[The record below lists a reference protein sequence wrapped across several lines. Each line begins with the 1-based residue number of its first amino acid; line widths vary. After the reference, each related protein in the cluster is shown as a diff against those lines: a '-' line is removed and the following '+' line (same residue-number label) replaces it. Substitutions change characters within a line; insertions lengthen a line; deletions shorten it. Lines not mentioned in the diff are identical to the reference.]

1 MHNQIGQICTN
12 CVMDESDPSIKFDHN
27 GVCEYCNNFEETIR
41 PSWQPNQNGIN
52 AIMPLINKI
61 KKDGRNKE
69 HDCIIGI
76 SGGLDSSYTAYVAK
90 EHFGLNPLLFHCDT
104 GWNSDISTSNIE
116 KIVDGL
122 GLDLVTEVIDWE
134 QMKDL
139 QRAFFKSQV
148 PFVDQPQDLVL
159 FSSLY
164 NFANKNNLKY
174 VITGG
179 NYSTECFRECIDWT
193 YFATDTKFVRNI
205 HSLFGEKSI
214 DQLPMC
220 DIFVYKF
227 YFRFV
232 KQIRVIKILDN
243 YPFFKQK
250 AINDLKDKFGWIEY
264 PMKHYESR
272 FTRFFESYWT
282 PRKHSYDKR
291 RAYFSSLI
299 VTGQMTREDAIEKLK
314 TPQLSEEEMS
324 NDFEYV
330 AKKLDWTKEEFI
342 EIFNQENKSFRDY
355 KNNFSLIKIAT
366 GLANLLGVEKRRFK

>member
-1 MHNQIGQICTN
+1 MHQQIGKICTT
-12 CVMDESDPSIKFDHN
+12 CVMDESDPSIEFDQD
-27 GVCEYCNNFEETIR
+27 GVCEYCNNFENTIR

-52 AIMPLINKI
+52 AIMPLIDKI

-69 HDCIIGI
+69 HDCLIGI

-116 KIVDGL
+116 KLVDGL
-122 GLDLVTEVIDWE
+122 GLDLVTKVIDWE

-164 NFANKNNLKY
+164 DFANEYNFKY

-179 NYSTECFRECIDWT
+179 NHSTECFRECIDWT

-205 HSLFGEKSI
+205 HSLFGEGSI

-220 DIFVYKF
+220 DIFLYKF
-227 YFRFV
+227 YFRFI
-232 KQIRVIKILDN
+232 KGIRVIKILDN
-243 YPFFKQK
+243 YPFFKEK
-250 AINDLKDKFGWIEY
+250 AIDDLKDKFGWIEY

-299 VTGQMTREDAIEKLK
+299 VTGQMDREDAIEKLK
-314 TPQLSEEEMS
+314 TPQLSEAEMR

-330 AKKLDWTKEEFI
+330 AKKLDWTKEEFL
-342 EIFNQENKSFRDY
+342 EIFHQENKSFKDY
-355 KNNFSLIKIAT
+355 KNNFFFIKIAT
-366 GLANLLGVEKRRFK
+366 ALANLFGIEKRRFK